1 MKRLLLVAGGL
12 GAVLC
17 AAWFSSARIEH
28 ALGWPPGAL
37 SWGPTLF
44 RLLLVFHG
52 LVAVAAGLRGFRPS
66 TAVAPLDGPISRG
79 VVIVL
84 GLLSLAAL
92 ALRLWRIETSLWVDE
107 VLTVVYVVRLPLGQL
122 ISSFSSQNQHLL
134 YSLGAHASVAMFG
147 ESSFALRLPAVLAGV
162 ASIPALYLLGR
173 RVAGEFTAIASSA
186 LMAFSYHHVW
196 FSQNAR
202 GYTTLLLFSILST
215 WFWLGIQRRDS
226 LRDKIGFIAATV
238 LGLSVHL
245 TMIFVLAAQVL
256 VEAFA
261 LLYSRKPVSAW
272 RVALWPYVLA
282 CTLAVQVYALA
293 IPEFLR
299 SGLHEVSLQSEWTS
313 PIWLLRATV
322 TSFGAGLVGWIIV
335 VAGAC
340 VALIG
345 VGSLARRSRAT
356 AAVFVLPILL
366 GGAVLI
372 ASGHNLWPRFF
383 FFGMGF
389 GLLIAM
395 EGLVVTAG
403 YAARLL
409 GQARLAAQTGA
420 AAACVLVV
428 ASAATVP
435 RCYAYPKQDFTGAR
449 DFVEHSRAANEPVA
463 VVGLAGVVYTQYY
476 APQWTG
482 IESAAQLESLDAAT
496 PAPWLVYT
504 LPIEVRTYQPDI
516 WRVVER
522 DYRPVKVFPG
532 TLQGGGEVYVC
543 RRIHGENDVSTRRQ
557 QE

>member
-1 MKRLLLVAGGL
+1 MIAVGFGALLFAG
-12 GAVLC
+12 
-17 AAWFSSARIEH
+17 WFTTARIEN

-37 SWGPTLF
+37 SWGPALF

-52 LVAVAAGLRGFRPS
+52 LVAMVAGLRAFRPR
-66 TAVAPLDGPISRG
+66 TVVTRLDGPISRR
-79 VVIVL
+79 VIIVL
-84 GLLSLAAL
+84 GLVSLAAL

-122 ISSFSSQNQHLL
+122 ISSFPSQNQHLL
-134 YSLGAHASVAMFG
+134 YSLAAHASVAMFG
-147 ESSFALRLPAVLAGV
+147 ESSLTVRLPAVIAGV

-173 RVAGEFTAIASSA
+173 RVAGEFTAIAACA

-215 WFWLGIQRRDS
+215 WFWLGMQRRDS
-226 LRDKIGFIAATV
+226 LRDKTGFIAATV

-245 TMIFVLAAQVL
+245 TMIFVLAAQGL
-256 VEAFA
+256 VEVFT
-261 LLYSRKPVSAW
+261 LLYSRKPASAW

-282 CTLAVQVYALA
+282 CTLAVQIYALA

-322 TSFGAGLVGWIIV
+322 ASFGAGLAGWIVV
-335 VAGAC
+335 VAGAG

-345 VGSLARRSRAT
+345 VVSLAERSRAT

-409 GQARLAAQTGA
+409 GQARFAAQAGG
-420 AAACVLVV
+420 AAACVLIV

-435 RCYAYPKQDFTGAR
+435 RCYAYPKQDFIGAR
-449 DFVEHSRAANEPVA
+449 DFVERSRAANEPVA
-463 VVGLAGVVYTQYY
+463 VVGLAGTVYTQYY
-476 APQWTG
+476 APHWTG
-482 IESAAQLESLDAAT
+482 IDSAAQLESLDAAT

-504 LPIEVRTYQPDI
+504 LPIEVRTYEPDI

-522 DYRPVKVFPG
+522 DYRAVKIFPG
-532 TLQGGGEVYVC
+532 TLQEGGEVYVC
-543 RRIHGENDVSTRRQ
+543 RRIQGESDVSTRRQ
-557 QE
+557 Q

>member
-1 MKRLLLVAGGL
+1 MKRVLLIAAGL
-12 GAVLC
+12 SALLC
-17 AAWFSSARIEH
+17 AAWFSPARIEH

-37 SWGPTLF
+37 SFGPALF

-52 LVAVAAGLRGFRPS
+52 LVAIAAGLRTLRPS
-66 TAVAPLDGPISRG
+66 AAITRLDSPIPRLA
-79 VVIVL
+79 VIVL
-84 GLLSLAAL
+84 GLFSLAAL
-92 ALRLWRIETSLWVDE
+92 ALRLWRIDNSLWVDE

-122 ISSFSSQNQHLL
+122 ISTFASQNQHLL
-134 YSLGAHASVAMFG
+134 YSLAAHASVAMFG
-147 ESSFALRLPAVLAGV
+147 ESSFALRLPAVIAGV

-173 RVAGEFTAIASSA
+173 RVAGEFTAIAASA
-186 LMAFSYHHVW
+186 LLAFSYHHVW

-215 WFWLGIQRRDS
+215 WFWLGMQRRGPF
-226 LRDKIGFIAATV
+226 RDKIGFIAATV

-245 TMIFVLAAQVL
+245 TMIFVLAAQGL
-256 VEAFA
+256 VEVFT
-261 LLYSRKPVSAW
+261 LLHARKPAPVW
-272 RVALWPYVLA
+272 RAALWPYVLA

-335 VAGAC
+335 IAGAC
-340 VALIG
+340 VALVG
-345 VGSLARRSRAT
+345 VISLARRSRAT

-395 EGLVVTAG
+395 EGLILTAG
-403 YAARLL
+403 YAARLV
-409 GQARLAAQTGA
+409 GQARFAPQAGA
-420 AAACVLVV
+420 TAACVLIV

-449 DFVEHSRAANEPVA
+449 DFVERSRAADEPVA

-476 APQWTG
+476 APHWTG
-482 IESAAQLESLDAAT
+482 IENAAELESLDAAT
-496 PAPWLVYT
+496 PSPWLVYT
-504 LPIEVRTYQPDI
+504 LPIEVRTYQPDV

-522 DYRPVKVFPG
+522 DYRAVKIFPG

-543 RRIHGENDVSTRRQ
+543 RRIQGESDVSTRRQ
-557 QE
+557 Q